1 MIKFL
6 GLDFIKISK
15 SKLKTLLCDLV
26 ETKGYSIDRIV
37 YNFISIKKII
47 QINKEFL
54 SHSNETDIIT
64 FDYTE
69 NKKISAEVFISIATL
84 KKNALQN
91 SQSAENETI
100 RLVFHGLLHCLG
112 YKDKTDKQKEI
123 MRSKEDQLIKR
134 FHVKQAQNV

>member
-15 SKLKTLLCDLV
+15 PKLKASLCDLV
-26 ETKGYSIDRIV
+26 EGKGYSIDRIV

-91 SQSAENETI
+91 SQSAENEAI

-134 FHVKQAQNV
+134 FHVKQTQNV